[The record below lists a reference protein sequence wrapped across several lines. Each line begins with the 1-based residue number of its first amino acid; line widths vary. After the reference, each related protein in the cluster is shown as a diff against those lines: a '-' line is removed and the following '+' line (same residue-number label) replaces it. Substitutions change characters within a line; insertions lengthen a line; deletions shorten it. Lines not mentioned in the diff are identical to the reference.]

1 MDAGQEEEIE
11 KRLYNLY
18 RTAQYV
24 DSDMEARLKK
34 ALKEYCDLA
43 DNSSRELNYELISID
58 ILGMFILKFV
68 IIGSFK
74 KLGLKAFRWT

>member
-18 RTAQYV
+18 RTAQCV

-34 ALKEYCDLA
+34 ALKEYCDLV

-58 ILGMFILKFV
+58 ILGK
-68 IIGSFK
+68 
-74 KLGLKAFRWT
+74 